1 MAGEGEAAMDQQ
13 LVDRLVEEEWE
24 FFQKVKGENGRASCQ
39 DDWRTFKVMRSSQ
52 ALAWNDEIVRSLLDD
67 LAQCR
72 AQGRNPMMEKYARM
86 MEFTEPEEY
95 EKLKPLLPKVEEG
108 TRALGAP
115 SDRPHGRVGRGAREE
130 YPFVCGA
137 GRPLHSNE
145 DSDKDTSL
153 ETYDYCELQTY
164 SQRTLELLA
173 QRYDEAD
180 EAGENLYL
188 TTQESTARQQGYGSL
203 HEAERVL
210 AYSTRCCYHDDPL
223 NQRM

>member
-1 MAGEGEAAMDQQ
+1 MDQQ

-52 ALAWNDEIVRSLLDD
+52 ALAWSDEIVRSLLDD

-108 TRALGAP
+108 TRALARHLT
-115 SDRPHGRVGRGAREE
+115 DRMVKWVEEEREE
-130 YPFVCGA
+130 
-137 GRPLHSNE
+137 
-145 DSDKDTSL
+145 
-153 ETYDYCELQTY
+153 
-164 SQRTLELLA
+164 
-173 QRYDEAD
+173 
-180 EAGENLYL
+180 
-188 TTQESTARQQGYGSL
+188 
-203 HEAERVL
+203 
-210 AYSTRCCYHDDPL
+210 
-223 NQRM
+223 